1 MDIRKDKRGFS
12 LIELI
17 ITMAIMA
24 VFAGAIIGGMSYIN
38 AGKTKKAAA
47 RLNNKI
53 SSIQTATMTKK
64 GQTFLYIYRTS
75 DGVYS
80 TVVSSKIDTNGDG
93 NPDYPKGFTQRS
105 ELDQC
110 LSSGKI
116 SGDKLCDST
125 VTITGKQGTGGSNSV
140 TLSES
145 NFLKLGYS
153 KSTGAFNYSNDGSLD
168 TNGEFTDVPFYSM
181 IEMSGKEKFSIKL
194 VKISGK
200 HFVKKG

>member
-75 DGVYS
+75 
-80 TVVSSKIDTNGDG
+80 
-93 NPDYPKGFTQRS
+93 
-105 ELDQC
+105 E
-110 LSSGKI
+110 
-116 SGDKLCDST
+116 
-125 VTITGKQGTGGSNSV
+125 GS
-140 TLSES
+140 
-145 NFLKLGYS
+145 
-153 KSTGAFNYSNDGSLD
+153 
-168 TNGEFTDVPFYSM
+168 DVP
-181 IEMSGKEKFSIKL
+181 L
-194 VKISGK
+194 HISD
-200 HFVKKG
+200 F